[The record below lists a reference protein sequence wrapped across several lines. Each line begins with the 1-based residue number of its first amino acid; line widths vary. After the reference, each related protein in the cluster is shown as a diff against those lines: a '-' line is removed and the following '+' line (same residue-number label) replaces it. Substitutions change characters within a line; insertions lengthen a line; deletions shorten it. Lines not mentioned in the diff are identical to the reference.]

1 MADLAAIKEQLD
13 ALTLVEAAELVK
25 TLEEAWGVTAAAPMM
40 MGAMPM
46 AGGAGGDA
54 AAAEEKTDF
63 DVVLEDVGA
72 QKIKVIK
79 AVREIDSALGLKEAK
94 DVVEGAPSTVLS
106 GVNKEQAENAVKVL
120 AEAGAKAVVK

>member
-1 MADLAAIKEQLD
+1 MADIAAIKEQLNG
-13 ALTLVEAAELVK
+13 LTLMEAAQLVK
-25 TLEEAWGVTAAAPMM
+25 ELEEEWGVTAAAPMV

-46 AGGAGGDA
+46 GGGGGGEA
-54 AAAEEKTDF
+54 AVAEEKIDF

-79 AVREIDSALGLKEAK
+79 AVREIDPALGLKEAK
-94 DVVEGAPSTVLS
+94 DVVEATPATVLS
-106 GVNKEQAENAVKVL
+106 GVPKETAEAAVKVL